1 MGLNRK
7 VLSSPGGG
15 IALRLMRAI
24 EVSIRSIGEPDK
36 RFSKRDYVDCF
47 FRGSPEGFF
56 QKNMIR
62 ILQSMFD
69 VFQEV
74 MFVISFGK
82 TGMENLQSNGWKIL
96 CFFMCGRRPHYGKD
110 IRTI

>member
-24 EVSIRSIGEPDK
+24 GVSIRSIGEPDK

-47 FRGSPEGFF
+47 FRGSPE
-56 QKNMIR
+56 
-62 ILQSMFD
+62 
-69 VFQEV
+69 
-74 MFVISFGK
+74 
-82 TGMENLQSNGWKIL
+82 
-96 CFFMCGRRPHYGKD
+96 
-110 IRTI
+110 